1 VFACI
6 GDGEA
11 KNRDFGGKMVKMEKV
26 RYGSDDRIK
35 LWNPPQI
42 LGFCGFPPARE

>member
-11 KNRDFGGKMVKMEKV
+11 KNGDFGGKIAKLKKV
-26 RYGSDDRIK
+26 RCVSKAKKK
-35 LWNPPQI
+35 LWKAGKYW
-42 LGFCGFPPARE
+42 GF